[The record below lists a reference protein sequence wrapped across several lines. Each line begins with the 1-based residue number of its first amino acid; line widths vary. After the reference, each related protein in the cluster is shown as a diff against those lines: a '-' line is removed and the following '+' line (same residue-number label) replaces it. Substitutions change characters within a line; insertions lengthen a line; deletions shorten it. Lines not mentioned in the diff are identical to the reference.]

1 MTLRRFSPLKSSR
14 GTQIPADIRLA
25 VHLRDNG
32 CVGQRLGWVGPH
44 TSRLELDHVR
54 ASGGVG
60 MKSRTTVD
68 NLVALCAECHRVKT
82 LNGKAL
88 RPDLLAYLEAVS

>member
-1 MTLRRFSPLKSSR
+1 MKPSR
-14 GTQIPADIRLA
+14 GTQIPPAIRLA

-44 TSRLELDHVR
+44 TTRLELDHVR

-82 LNGKAL
+82 LNGRAL
-88 RPDLLAYLEAVS
+88 RPELIRYLEGVA